1 VLKVLLRRVRGFMMA
16 EVMAELAEVK
26 AELRRRDAALEAVLL
41 TIALNAPVQASPSS
55 ESSDEA

>member
-1 VLKVLLRRVRGFMMA
+1 VLKRLLRRVRGFMTA

-41 TIALNAPVQASPSS
+41 TIALHKPD
-55 ESSDEA
+55 DEAK